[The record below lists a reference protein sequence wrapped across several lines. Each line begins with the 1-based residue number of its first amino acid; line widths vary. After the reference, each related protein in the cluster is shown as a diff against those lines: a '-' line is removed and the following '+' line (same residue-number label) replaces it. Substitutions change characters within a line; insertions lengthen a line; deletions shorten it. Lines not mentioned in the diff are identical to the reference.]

1 LYPAADSQETQD
13 CFGEMAAGKP
23 TDPLV
28 AYFPFL

>member
-23 TDPLV
+23 TDLV
-28 AYFPFL
+28 AYSPFL